1 MTEWLEKYL
10 QDFKGGLLIVSHDR
24 KFLDNVATRIL
35 EMEGGHLQS
44 FKGNY
49 TKYMAQ
55 KEIQTATLEAAYAAQ
70 QDYIARTEATS
81 AVLRTGI
88 KAKWHAVA
96 SHSLTGGTHGSAGA

>member
-1 MTEWLEKYL
+1 M
-10 QDFKGGLLIVSHDR
+10 
-24 KFLDNVATRIL
+24 DNVATRIL

-70 QDYIARTEATS
+70 QDYIARTEAYIRRFK
-81 AVLRTGI
+81 AGI
-88 KAKWHAVA
+88 KVKWHEGA
-96 SHSLTGGTHGSAGA
+96 SRSLTGWNA

>member
-55 KEIQTATLEAAYAAQ
+55 KEIQTRRWKLPMLPSRIILQE
-70 QDYIARTEATS
+70 RKPTS
-81 AVLRTGI
+81 AVLRR
-88 KAKWHAVA
+88 A
-96 SHSLTGGTHGSAGA
+96 